1 MLLSSKDTAS
11 VYLMFF
17 GTRCIKVGSEE
28 IRNTCKFKDKD
39 LNF

>member
-1 MLLSSKDTAS
+1 MLLLFKDIVS

-17 GTRCIKVGSEE
+17 GICCIKVGFEE
-28 IRNTCKFKDKD
+28 IRNICKFKDKD